1 MNRIDRI
8 ESLLLAEISQALLR
22 DIQDPR
28 IGLVTLTHADVSKD
42 LANAKIYVS
51 VMGDEAAR
59 TKTMEALESSA
70 GYLKSL
76 LGKRLHLK
84 RIPRLQFIE
93 DASIRQADKVNRL
106 LDEEGEG

>member
-51 VMGDEAAR
+51 VMGDEATR
-59 TKTMEALESSA
+59 KRTMEALDSSA
-70 GYLKSL
+70 GYLKNL
-76 LGKRLHLK
+76 LGKRLHLR
-84 RIPRLQFIE
+84 RIPRLQFVE
-93 DASIRQADKVNRL
+93 DPSLRQADRINRML
-106 LDEEGEG
+106 EED

>member
-59 TKTMEALESSA
+59 KRTMEALASSA

-84 RIPRLQFIE
+84 RIPRLQFVE
-93 DASIRQADKVNRL
+93 DPSLRQADRINRML
-106 LDEEGEG
+106 NEED

>member
-70 GYLKSL
+70 GYLKNL

-93 DASIRQADKVNRL
+93 DASFRQADNVNRL
-106 LDEEGEG
+106 LEND